1 MKVLV
6 NKSVANGR
14 VQAPSSKSYTIRG
27 LMCAA
32 LSGGVSAIVNPLR
45 SDDTDAAMTVL
56 RQIGAR
62 ISVEDILWRVSGGGF
77 HAPDTDLYCAE
88 SAATLRFMCAIS
100 SLVPGRCRLTAGPS
114 LSRRPVQPLITALRQ
129 LGVKVSCDGESPPV
143 TVEGG
148 GLDGGVTELPGDI
161 SSQFISALLLVAPLA
176 EKSVTIHL
184 TTMPESRSYIL
195 MTLECMERFGI
206 TVGYSGDMMEYE
218 VTCQEYQPVDYRMEG
233 DWSSAS
239 YLLALGA
246 LSGAVTVTNLNP
258 SSLQGDR
265 VLLDFLRKMGAEVEV
280 KSDCVTVKKQ
290 KLQAIRADLT
300 DCIDLLPTMA
310 VLAVVADG
318 TSEFTGIRRARLKE
332 SDRIAAVREGLER
345 AGVKVIEEPDRLVIA
360 GSMPGRA
367 TIDSHGDH
375 RIAMAFSLMGAASGC
390 ITIDGAECVTKTYP
404 EFWDVLKSIGV
415 EVQID
420 GK

>member
-1 MKVLV
+1 
-6 NKSVANGR
+6 
-14 VQAPSSKSYTIRG
+14 
-27 LMCAA
+27 MCA
-32 LSGGVSAIVNPLR
+32 V
-45 SDDTDAAMTVL
+45 
-56 RQIGAR
+56 
-62 ISVEDILWRVSGGGF
+62 
-77 HAPDTDLYCAE
+77 
-88 SAATLRFMCAIS
+88 S
-100 SLVPGRCRLTAGPS
+100 SLVPGRCRLTAGPF
-114 LSRRPVQPLITALRQ
+114 LAKRPVQPLIASLRQ
-129 LGVKVSCDGESPPV
+129 LGVKVACDGDSPPV

-148 GLDGGVTELPGDI
+148 RLEGGVTELPGDI

-176 EKSVTIHL
+176 EKSVTIYL
-184 TTMPESRSYIL
+184 TTMPESRPYIL
-195 MTLECMERFGI
+195 MTLECLERFGV

-218 VTCQEYQPVDYRMEG
+218 VTCQEYQPIEYRIEG

-265 VLLDFLRKMGAEVEV
+265 VMLDFLRKMGAEVEV
-280 KSDCVTVKKQ
+280 KSDCATVKKQ

-310 VLAVVADG
+310 VLAAVADG
-318 TSEFTGIRRARLKE
+318 TSEFIGIRRARLKE
-332 SDRIAAVREGLER
+332 SDRVAAVREGLER

-360 GSMPGRA
+360 GSMPRRA

-375 RIAMAFSLMGAASGC
+375 RIAMAFSLLGAASGD
-390 ITIDGAECVTKTYP
+390 ITIDGAECVSKTYP
-404 EFWDVLKSIGV
+404 EFWDVLKSIGG
-415 EVQID
+415 EVKID